1 MTNTKGGLLNRN
13 REIFMEKTNVNN
25 ANRDIIAQS
34 IEKSE
39 VAQMKMNEVKKEW
52 GKQKEGK
59 VKQVKV
65 NDEVEKVLE

>member
-1 MTNTKGGLLNRN
+1 
-13 REIFMEKTNVNN
+13 MEKTNVNN

-59 VKQVKV
+59 VK
-65 NDEVEKVLE
+65 

>member
-1 MTNTKGGLLNRN
+1 
-13 REIFMEKTNVNN
+13 MEKTNVNN

-65 NDEVEKVLE
+65 NDEVEKVLEQLKEEDN

>member
-1 MTNTKGGLLNRN
+1 
-13 REIFMEKTNVNN
+13 MEKTNVNN
-25 ANRDIIAQS
+25 ANRDIIAQA
-34 IEKSE
+34 IDKSE

-65 NDEVEKVLE
+65 HDEVEKVLEQLNQQDN